1 MFKGLSYAIDDLP
14 RCFSLRKTIIKQS
27 HQCGDPKS
35 LHALQEFP
43 LKMSAIYPRRKII
56 PTIVAHG
63 EVVIC
68 RDLFHPEESVEHQT
82 YGDPQ
87 EEISETN

>member
-1 MFKGLSYAIDDLP
+1 MWWSK
-14 RCFSLRKTIIKQS
+14 K
-27 HQCGDPKS
+27 
-35 LHALQEFP
+35 
-43 LKMSAIYPRRKII
+43 SAIYPRRKIV

-68 RDLFHPEESVEHQT
+68 LDLVHPEESVEHQT

-87 EEISETN
+87 DEISETN